1 MRKTYAAIM
10 GALLMAITG
19 VAGAAPVA
27 GTNSFTER
35 ADYSVLDDEAKTG
48 VFSEN
53 VEWLGN
59 VLVSQDGVGAR
70 IVGDY
75 LYANDQNKVM
85 IFDIKDPINPKLT
98 GAVAMPQEW
107 ELSREDL
114 DTNGKILVMPN
125 TTRPAQTGNGGGPGG
140 AGVTTNN
147 LFVIDVEDKTNPQII
162 GTVPGGNHTQSC
174 ILDCTWA
181 YGSEGA
187 IHDLR
192 NPAKPKLVKEK
203 WGDGLPAN
211 GGHDVEE
218 IAPGIVLTATQPIML
233 LDVRKDPRNP
243 KLLATGSNVDGRM
256 IHSGRWP
263 NNGKDKFL
271 LMGGEKNLTPRC
283 SETPDRGA
291 IMTWDASKWK
301 ETKTFTMID
310 QYYAKNGTYTDG
322 NPPANPGIGGC
333 SSHWLEPSPKFRNG
347 GIFAAAF
354 FGHGVRFFD
363 VSDKGKIGEAG
374 YFIPIAGEAGAIYW
388 ANDEILY
395 SLDYNRGID
404 ILRYTGKQ

>member
-1 MRKTYAAIM
+1 MRRIYAAVM
-10 GALLMAITG
+10 GAVLLAVTG
-19 VAGAAPVA
+19 SAGATPVA
-27 GTNSFTER
+27 GTDNFTQR
-35 ADYSVLDDEAKTG
+35 ADYSVLNDGMKTG

-70 IVGDY
+70 IVGNY

-85 IFDIKDPINPKLT
+85 IFDIKDPVNPVLT
-98 GAVAMPQEW
+98 GTVPMPQEW

-125 TTRPAQTGNGGGPGG
+125 TVTPSQQEEGGVQGT
-140 AGVTTNN
+140 GVTTAT
-147 LFVIDVEDKTNPQII
+147 LYVIDVEDKTNPQII
-162 GTVPGGNHTQSC
+162 GSAPGGQHTQSC

-181 YGSEGA
+181 YGSDGA

-192 NPAKPKLVKEK
+192 DPSNPKLMKQQ
-203 WGDGLPAN
+203 WGDGLPAG

-218 IAPGIVLTATQPIML
+218 IAPGLVLTATQPIML
-233 LDVRKDPRNP
+233 LDVRKNPLKP
-243 KLLATGSNVDGRM
+243 KLLATGSNVDGRF

-263 NNGKDKFL
+263 QNGKDKFL
-271 LMGGEKNLTPRC
+271 LMGGEKNITPRC
-283 SETPDRGA
+283 AETPDRGA
-291 IMTWDASKWK
+291 IMTWDASNWK
-301 ETKTFTMID
+301 KTGSFQMID
-310 QYYAKNGTYTDG
+310 EYYAKNGTYTDG

-333 SSHWLEPSPKFRNG
+333 SSHWLEAAPTFKNG

-354 FGHGVRFFD
+354 FGHGTRFFR
-363 VSDKGKIGEAG
+363 VSNKGQISEAG

-388 ANDEILY
+388 ANKEILY
-395 SLDYNRGID
+395 SLDYHRGID
-404 ILRYTGKQ
+404 ILRYTGKH